1 MTSSHLSAPVRTKSW
16 NFWLLKLVSAITL
29 KVEDITKGDFSH
41 DPIKRGFGNIYF
53 YGMMLADFPQC
64 FLNFHIYIN
73 KYPNVKP
80 IITPKNILIGTY
92 FREQNVTFLDFSKNA
107 L

>member
-29 KVEDITKGDFSH
+29 KVEDITKADFSH

-53 YGMMLADFPQC
+53 YDMMLADFPAVFFQISI
-64 FLNFHIYIN
+64 LTQIN
-73 KYPNVKP
+73 
-80 IITPKNILIGTY
+80 I
-92 FREQNVTFLDFSKNA
+92 QM
-107 L
+107 